1 MGHRLKTG
9 KVKLIGFLSP
19 LLAVTGLGFSSLV
32 MAENCAEMPVSGKV
46 YNLVNMGSGK
56 YMDVQS
62 ASSANGA
69 NIHQWSANGLTN
81 QQFTVTDL
89 NNGYWS
95 IRPLHSNK
103 AVDLYGWSKEDGGTI
118 KQWEYWGGQAQQWT
132 LAKSGAGGIKVASAY
147 TGKLISVA
155 NGNSGADVF
164 QKTDGGSNYQIWYFN
179 PVNGSCGASSG
190 SSSTSTSQLIGF
202 ASVAGS
208 GLSTT
213 TGGGSAKPTEVSSC
227 DQLATALNSDSPG
240 VIQVPNKALDCR
252 TPNRVQS
259 VCKFTCGNIYEPA
272 NPNKTFHWAVQGND
286 HQARVAACQQIE
298 KGFSYFQFGFKGMEN
313 VSLNERRIVVK
324 SNKTLVGLGSES
336 RVIGANFIL
345 NGVNNVIIR
354 NLTIENVNPSIIE
367 AGDAI
372 SMNNTHHIWL
382 DHLTTRLISDGHVD
396 MYDSKNVTLSWN
408 RFEGDNAYSCGSRDQ
423 YVNLI
428 VDSEATYHHNYFRRG
443 NGRNPDVKGQG
454 AKVHLFNNFWNDIT
468 RYSIGVADF
477 GQAKVEG
484 NYFENSV
491 KPHWNYKNGLID
503 ANIQSNVYTGLSG
516 TDSFKDTGSNM
527 TWSIPY
533 AYSRGD
539 ATQARQA
546 IITGAG
552 PQ

>member
-1 MGHRLKTG
+1 MGHRLKAG
-9 KVKLIGFLSP
+9 KVKFIGFLSP
-19 LLAVTGLGFSSLV
+19 LLAVAGLGLSNLV

-81 QQFTVTDL
+81 QQFTVNDM

-95 IRPLHSNK
+95 IRPVHSNK

-118 KQWEYWGGQAQQWT
+118 KQWEYWGGQAQQWK
-132 LAKSGAGGIKVASAY
+132 LAKSDAGGIKVASAY

-155 NGNSGADVF
+155 NGDSGADVF
-164 QKTDGGSNYQIWYFN
+164 QKTDGSSNYQIWYFN
-179 PVNGSCGASSG
+179 PVNGGCGASSG
-190 SSSTSTSQLIGF
+190 GSSTSTSQLIGF

-272 NPNKTFHWAVQGND
+272 NPNKIFHWAVQGNSYSE
-286 HQARVAACQQIE
+286 RVQACQQIE
-298 KGFSYFQFGFKGMEN
+298 SSFSYFKFGFKGMEN

-354 NLTIENVNPSIIE
+354 NLAIENVNPSIIE

-396 MYDSKNVTLSWN
+396 MYDSKNITLSWN
-408 RFEGDNAYSCGSRDQ
+408 RFDGDNGYSCGSRDQ
-423 YVNLI
+423 YVNL
-428 VDSEATYHHNYFRRG
+428 VVNSEATYHHNYFRHG

-454 AKVHLFNNFWNDIT
+454 AKVHFFNNFWKDIT
-468 RYSIGVADF
+468 RYSIAVMDF
-477 GQAKVEG
+477 GQAKLEG

-503 ANIQSNVYTGLSG
+503 ANIQSNVYTVLSG
-516 TDSFKDTGSNM
+516 TDSFKDTGSRM

-533 AYSRGD
+533 AYDRVD
-539 ATQARQA
+539 ATQARKA
-546 IITGAG
+546 IIAGAG
-552 PQ
+552 PK